1 MPTNVTW
8 RLGVLRNAS
17 KVQEMLAMAAKGAD
31 GAREFIKFLIERAAS
46 SDRDPNVVTQFT
58 QSDLP
63 SRATVEDIMR

>member
-31 GAREFIKFLIERAAS
+31 GAREFMKFLIERGS
-46 SDRDPNVVTQFT
+46 IKRS
-58 QSDLP
+58 
-63 SRATVEDIMR
+63 